1 MSKIMMGFIIAAVV
15 IALSAFTV
23 KEPEWAVLFKLGEIK
38 RADFEPGLHFKV
50 PFINNIRKFDKRILT
65 EDEQPQ
71 RYLTQDQN
79 YVIVDSFIKWRIKD
93 PVVFYNA
100 TSGDQDQAGLLIYQK
115 VNDNMRAE
123 FGKRSLHELIAG
135 EREKVMD
142 IVTTRTNGQTVELGV
157 EVVDVRLKRID
168 FPDDISESVYG
179 RMRAERERI
188 ARQLRSQGEEAAERI
203 RAKSDRQST
212 TILAEGYKEAEIT
225 RGAAD
230 AIATETYAKA
240 YGQDEEFYAFYRRLN
255 AYQNSFSNQNDVM
268 LLEPDSDFFK
278 YFKDPDARND
288 KSYDQP

>member
-1 MSKIMMGFIIAAVV
+1 MSKLIIGFIIAAF
-15 IALSAFTV
+15 LFTLTAFTV
-23 KEPEWAVLFKLGEIK
+23 KEPEWAILFKFGEIV
-38 RADFEPGLHFKV
+38 RSDFESGLHFKV
-50 PFINNIRKFDKRILT
+50 PFVNNVRKFDKRILT

-93 PVVFYNA
+93 PVVYYNA
-100 TSGDQDQAGLLIYQK
+100 TSGDQNQAGLLIYQK

-135 EREKVMD
+135 ERAEVMQ
-142 IVTTRTNGQTVELGV
+142 IVTERSNLQAVELGV

-179 RMRAERERI
+179 RMRAERQRI
-188 ARQLRSQGEEAAERI
+188 ARQLRSQGEESAERI
-203 RAKSDRQST
+203 RARSDREST
-212 TILAEGYKEAEIT
+212 TILAAGYKEAEIT

-240 YGQDEEFYAFYRRLN
+240 YGQDEEFYSFYRRLN
-255 AYQNSFSNQNDVM
+255 AYQTSFSNQGDVL

-278 YFKDPDARND
+278 FFKNPNLNR
-288 KSYDQP
+288 STTP

>member
-1 MSKIMMGFIIAAVV
+1 MSKILIGFIIAAVV
-15 IALSAFTV
+15 FALSAFTV
-23 KEPEWAVLFKLGEIK
+23 KEPEHAILFKLGEIK
-38 RADFEPGLHFKV
+38 KADFEPGLHFKM
-50 PFINNIRKFDKRILT
+50 PFVNNVRKFDKRILT

-93 PVVFYNA
+93 PVAYYNA
-100 TSGDQDQAGLLIYQK
+100 TSGDENQAGLLIYQK

-123 FGKRSLHELIAG
+123 FGKRSLHDLIAG
-135 EREKVMD
+135 ERAAVME
-142 IVTTRTNGQTVELGV
+142 IVTTRSNGQAAELGI

-203 RAKSDRQST
+203 RAKSDREST
-212 TILAEGYKEAEIT
+212 VILAAGYKEAEIT

-230 AIATETYAKA
+230 AVATETYASA
-240 YGQDEEFYAFYRRLN
+240 YGKDEEFYAFYRRLN
-255 AYQNSFSNQNDVM
+255 AYQNSFSNQGDVM

-278 YFKDPDARND
+278 YFKNPDASNGN
-288 KSYDQP
+288 SYD

>member
-1 MSKIMMGFIIAAVV
+1 MSKLIIGFIIAAVV
-15 IALSAFTV
+15 VALSAFTV
-23 KEPEWAVLFKLGEIK
+23 KEPEHAVLFKLGEIK

-50 PFINNIRKFDKRILT
+50 PFVNNVRKFDKRILT

-93 PVVFYNA
+93 PVIYYNA
-100 TSGDQDQAGLLIYQK
+100 TSGDESQAGLLIYQK

-123 FGKRSLHELIAG
+123 FGKRSLHDLIAG
-135 EREKVMD
+135 ERAKVME
-142 IVTTRTNGQTVELGV
+142 IVTTRTNGQAVELGI

-203 RAKSDRQST
+203 RAKSDREST
-212 TILAEGYKEAEIT
+212 TILAAGYREAEIT

-230 AIATETYAKA
+230 AIATKTYAKA
-240 YGQDEEFYAFYRRLN
+240 YEQDEEFYSFYRRLN
-255 AYQNSFSNQNDVM
+255 AYQSSFSNQEDVL
-268 LLEPDSDFFK
+268 LLEPDSEFFK
-278 YFKDPDARND
+278 FFKDPAA
-288 KSYDQP
+288 SSSSSP

>member
-1 MSKIMMGFIIAAVV
+1 MPKYIIALV
-15 IALSAFTV
+15 IAAFIFALSAFTV
-23 KEPEWAVLFKLGEIK
+23 KEPEWAILFQLGEIK
-38 RADFEPGLHFKV
+38 RADFEPGLHFKM
-50 PFINNIRKFDKRILT
+50 PLINNIRKFDKRILT

-93 PVVFYNA
+93 PIVYYNA
-100 TSGDQDQAGLLIYQK
+100 TSGDQNQAGLLIYQK
-115 VNDNMRAE
+115 VNDNMRGE
-123 FGKRSLHELIAG
+123 FGKRSLHDLIAG
-135 EREKVMD
+135 ERAEVMR
-142 IVTTRTNGQTVELGV
+142 IVTELSNKQAVELGA

-203 RAKSDRQST
+203 RAKADREST
-212 TILAEGYKEAEIT
+212 TILAEGYRKAEIT

-230 AIATETYAKA
+230 AEATETYAKA
-240 YGQDEEFYAFYRRLN
+240 YEQDEEFYSFYRRLN
-255 AYQNSFSNQNDVM
+255 AYQSSFSNQNDVM

-278 YFKDPDARND
+278 FFKDPSSKIPA
-288 KSYDQP
+288 YP